1 MLGMCHIRDTTWTP
15 DVCLPSLE
23 RCGVS
28 EGGAWHK
35 GSGIGSAS
43 RSRTSHALSARRP
56 GSCAARTRVPEH
68 PSTEER
74 GASSVVAYLFWDS
87 PSTRQRHW
95 RCSTVTFCSACDV
108 RRSWWSRWRRRPIE
122 PRANELRLQR
132 LCMYVLKQAL
142 HSQGGRCRIQIA
154 DGLIAGGWRYE

>member
-1 MLGMCHIRDTTWTP
+1 MCHIRDTTRTP
-15 DVCLPSLE
+15 DFCLPSLE

-56 GSCAARTRVPEH
+56 GSCAAHTRVPEH

-74 GASSVVAYLFWDS
+74 GASSVVAYLFLGFPFPPPAPLALFYRDFL
-87 PSTRQRHW
+87 QCM
-95 RCSTVTFCSACDV
+95 RCAADMVVTVAAATY
-108 RRSWWSRWRRRPIE
+108 
-122 PRANELRLQR
+122 RAP
-132 LCMYVLKQAL
+132 
-142 HSQGGRCRIQIA
+142 G
-154 DGLIAGGWRYE
+154 